1 MFIPKLTI
9 TNTLLK
15 RIARIDAAQEV
26 ILNAPLVPAWERKF
40 QQEAVNRSAHHS
52 TKIEGNELSM
62 KDVEKV
68 LTGGRIQTRRIR
80 DIQEVINYRN
90 AIQYIS
96 EHFSEAERK
105 MVTEGNLK
113 GVHKALTVDILPENW
128 RGRYR
133 DKKAMEVDV
142 VSGKTVFEAMS
153 PAKLE
158 KALHGFFFWYNSREG
173 KEWHPVIRAGI
184 LHYQITYIHPF
195 VEANGRTARTM
206 ATLSLYNDGYDIKR
220 FFSLDEYYDQD
231 IEQYYRFLQTA
242 DKTGDVT
249 EWLEYFSDG
258 LGEELNRIKE
268 RIVALSRD
276 RAFKDRVGG
285 QIALSERQI
294 DIIKFV
300 EKVGYFQNKDFKALY
315 PDLSD
320 DTILR
325 ELKPLIEK
333 KLIKKQGKT
342 RGARYVLT

>member
-1 MFIPKLTI
+1 MFEPKFTI

-15 RIARIDAAQEV
+15 RISKIDAAQEV

-40 QQEAVNRSAHHS
+40 QQEAAFRSAHHS

-62 KDVEKV
+62 KDVETV
-68 LTGGRIQTRRIR
+68 LTGGKVQTHRIR

-90 AIQYIS
+90 ASQYIS
-96 EHFSEAERK
+96 DHFSEGERK
-105 MVTEGNLK
+105 TVTEGNMK
-113 GVHKALTVDILPENW
+113 AIHKALTVDILPAEW

-133 DKKAMEVDV
+133 EKNAMEVEV
-142 VSGKTVFEAMS
+142 VSGKTVFEAMPPS
-153 PAKLE
+153 KLE
-158 KALHGFFFWYNSREG
+158 KSLRDLFFWYNSREG
-173 KEWHPVIRAGI
+173 KDWHPVIRAGI

-206 ATLSLYNDGYDIKR
+206 ATLSMYNDGYDIKK

-231 IEQYYRFLQTA
+231 VEEYYRYLQSA
-242 DKTGDVT
+242 DKTGDMT
-249 EWLEYFSDG
+249 QWLEYFSDG
-258 LGEELNRIKE
+258 LGEELCRIKD
-268 RIVALSRD
+268 RIIALSRD
-276 RAFKDRVGG
+276 RAFRERVGG

-294 DIIKFV
+294 DIIKFI
-300 EKVGYFQNKDFKALY
+300 EKVGYFQNKDFRALY

>member
-1 MFIPKLTI
+1 VFVPKLTI

-40 QQEAVNRSAHHS
+40 QQEAMNRSVHHS

-68 LTGGRIQTRRIR
+68 LTGGKVQTRRIR

-90 AIQYIS
+90 AAQYIS
-96 EHFSEAERK
+96 DHFSEGEHK

-113 GVHKALTVDILPENW
+113 SIHKALTVDILPEQW

-158 KALHGFFFWYNSREG
+158 TALHDFFFWYNSREG
-173 KEWHPVIRAGI
+173 KEWHPVIRAGV

-206 ATLSLYNDGYDIKR
+206 ATLSLYNDGYDIKK
-220 FFSLDEYYDQD
+220 FFSLDEYYDQN
-231 IEQYYRFLQTA
+231 IEEYYKFLQTA
-242 DKTGDVT
+242 DKAGDTT

-276 RAFKDRVGG
+276 RAFRDRVGG
-285 QIALSERQI
+285 QIALGERQI
-294 DIIKFV
+294 DIIKFI